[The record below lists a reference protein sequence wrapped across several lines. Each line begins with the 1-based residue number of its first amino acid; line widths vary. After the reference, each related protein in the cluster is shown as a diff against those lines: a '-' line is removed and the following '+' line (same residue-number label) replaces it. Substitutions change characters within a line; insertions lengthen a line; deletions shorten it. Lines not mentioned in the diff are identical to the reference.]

1 MLVLKRLHGESVTVF
16 SLDLDGKPLARLDI
30 TVERGG
36 SVRLGFTA
44 DQGDFRI
51 IRTELLA
58 PTTEGNGDA
67 P

>member
-16 SLDLDGKPLARLDI
+16 SLGHDGKPLARLDI

-44 DQGDFRI
+44 DPSDFRI
-51 IRTELLA
+51 IRTELLESA
-58 PTTEGNGDA
+58 AKSEGA
-67 P
+67 A